1 MNHLYH
7 AYQTYERRII
17 RGELDKVPAAPHVHQ
32 SPIRPPLAY
41 RLGER
46 LVRIGLKLQ
55 RQTLAGHTL
64 TSTTMAEK

>member
-7 AYQTYERRII
+7 AYQTYERRVI
-17 RGELDKVPAAPHVHQ
+17 RDELAIPSAAARVHQ
-32 SPIRPPLAY
+32 SPIRQPLAY

-55 RQTLAGHTL
+55 RQTRAGHAL
-64 TSTTMAEK
+64 TTTTMAEK